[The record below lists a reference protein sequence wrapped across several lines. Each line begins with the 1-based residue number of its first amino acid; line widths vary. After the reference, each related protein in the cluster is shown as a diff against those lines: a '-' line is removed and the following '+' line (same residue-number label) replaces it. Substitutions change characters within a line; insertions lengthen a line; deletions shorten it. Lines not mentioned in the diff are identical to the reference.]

1 MSVGYVCSTL
11 IGAGLAAVYVLSRR
25 LSRLDESFALRL
37 LIAFNDCAIFFTFS
51 IQIASM
57 VVLARVDYNISAAF
71 MGDMTVK
78 ITWTVSVLTLLP
90 LVYALLL
97 PEIPRNEDKTP
108 HPESTG
114 NRSISGGDRRV
125 LLFSVC
131 WASAVYPFLSRMIES
146 FGDSMI
152 GDGPN
157 DVLSNAEWHT
167 IEAICLAG
175 TDPPSD
181 AKLRLIN
188 GTGIMTF
195 LMLSALAISKI
206 VVSGVRRHHVKLIER
221 YAGPAIRFQSV
232 IRAFKS
238 AIVASAPFLSAF
250 LIGSYFELQQ
260 FQSRIVYAVGIE
272 NSDSQWG
279 FGQVVSVI
287 VFLPVLVEALF
298 GWYEQR
304 KEEFDEQ
311 EVADETEVATS
322 ESGLP
327 IASSEDRPNSNDN
340 DFYVESHPNTD
351 G

>member
-1 MSVGYVCSTL
+1 MSVGYVCSAF
-11 IGAGLAAVYVLSRR
+11 IGAGLATLYVLSRR
-25 LSRLDESFALRL
+25 LDRLDESFALRL
-37 LIAFNDCAIFFTFS
+37 LMAFNDCATFFAFS
-51 IQIASM
+51 IQIASI
-57 VVLARVDYNISAAF
+57 VVLARVDYSISAAS

-78 ITWTVSVLTLLP
+78 VTWTVSVLTLLP

-97 PEIPRNEDKTP
+97 PEIPRIEDKTHQP
-108 HPESTG
+108 KFVG
-114 NRSISGGDRRV
+114 DRDVSGGDRRV

-157 DVLSNAEWHT
+157 DVLSNAEWNT

-175 TDPPSD
+175 TNPPSD
-181 AKLRLIN
+181 AELRLIN
-188 GTGIMTF
+188 GMGIMTF

-206 VVSGVRRHHVKLIER
+206 VVSGVRRHHVQLIER
-221 YAGPAIRFQSV
+221 YAGPAIRFQRF
-232 IRAFKS
+232 IYALKT

-250 LIGSYFELQQ
+250 LIWSYFELQQ

-272 NSDSQWG
+272 DSDSQWG

-298 GWYEQR
+298 GWYEQQ
-304 KEEFDEQ
+304 KEENDEQ
-311 EVADETEVATS
+311 EVADETEVAAS

-327 IASSEDRPNSNDN
+327 IATSED
-340 DFYVESHPNTD
+340 
-351 G
+351 